1 DYKDRLKLWDNLNNH
16 KDLVKNR
23 PWSMLGDFNAIMNA
37 YEHSKG
43 VVEMYKGV
51 NEFRNY
57 MENLDIEDLAM
68 FGMFFTWLQKMRNPK
83 KGILKKL
90 DRIIGMKRPLR
101 YLNKKNGNV
110 HDKVKI
116 LREDLKKVQAELD
129 KDPKNY
135 KLKEDEMFLNNAYR
149 EAALDEEKV
158 LIQKS
163 KVNLL
168 KEGDHNTA
176 FFQNMMK
183 GRKNKS
189 RIVCVKDYMG
199 NEFYDEEVANK

>member
-1 DYKDRLKLWDNLNNH
+1 EEPIKGYAMFMFAKRLK
-16 KDLVKNR
+16 
-23 PWSMLGDFNAIMNA
+23 
-37 YEHSKG
+37 
-43 VVEMYKGV
+43 
-51 NEFRNY
+51 
-57 MENLDIEDLAM
+57 
-68 FGMFFTWLQKMRNPK
+68 
-83 KGILKKL
+83 
-90 DRIIGMKRPLR
+90 GMKRPLR

-199 NEFYDEEVANK
+199 NEFYDEEVANKFVDYFHNFLGSCDETYPIDMPD